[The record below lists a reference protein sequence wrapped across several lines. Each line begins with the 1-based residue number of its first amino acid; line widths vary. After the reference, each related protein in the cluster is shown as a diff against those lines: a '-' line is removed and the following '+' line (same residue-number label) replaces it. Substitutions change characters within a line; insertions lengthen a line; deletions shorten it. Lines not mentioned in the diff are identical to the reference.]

1 MGQISKVYIPSD
13 EEFRQIVANAYS
25 YSDCL
30 RAVGLGTN
38 GGSSTDTLKR
48 RIQELNCD
56 ISHFNRGISQQGI
69 SPNTK
74 YTLEEIMVENSS
86 YTNIKVLKKRLVNE
100 GIFEYKC
107 AICGN
112 KGEWNGKPL
121 SLQLDHIDGNNRN
134 HTKENLRFLCP
145 NCHSQTETFAG
156 KNIVDKKEEK
166 QNYCIDCGTPI
177 SNEATRCRYCEAKTR
192 IVPLENMPITR
203 EELKQLIRT
212 TPFTTIGAMYGVAD
226 NSIRKWCDKF
236 NLPKKVSEIKQYS
249 DEEWTLI

>member
-13 EEFRQIVANAYS
+13 EEFCKIVANAYS

-30 RAVGLGTN
+30 RAVGLGTS

-56 ISHFNRGISQQGI
+56 ISHFNRGRSSKNGQ
-69 SPNTK
+69 SSNAK
-74 YTLEEIMVENSS
+74 YTLEEIMVKNST
-86 YTNIKVLKKRLVNE
+86 YANIARLKIRLIKE
-100 GIFEYKC
+100 GIFPYEC

-145 NCHSQTETFAG
+145 NCHSQTSTFAG
-156 KNIVDKKEEK
+156 KN
-166 QNYCIDCGTPI
+166 T
-177 SNEATRCRYCEAKTR
+177 
-192 IVPLENMPITR
+192 ITKG
-203 EELKQLIRT
+203 E
-212 TPFTTIGAMYGVAD
+212 
-226 NSIRKWCDKF
+226 
-236 NLPKKVSEIKQYS
+236 
-249 DEEWTLI
+249 

>member
-30 RAVGLGTN
+30 RAVGLGTS

-56 ISHFNRGISQQGI
+56 ISHFNRGNQKGKAT
-69 SPNTK
+69 NAK
-74 YTLEEIMVENSS
+74 YTLEEIMVENST
-86 YTNIKVLKKRLVNE
+86 YANIARLKLRLVNE
-100 GIFEYKC
+100 GVMEYKC

-112 KGEWNGKPL
+112 TGEWLGNPL

-145 NCHSQTETFAG
+145 NCHAQTETFGG
-156 KNIVDKKEEK
+156 KNVNDK
-166 QNYCIDCGTPI
+166 NI
-177 SNEATRCRYCEAKTR
+177 
-192 IVPLENMPITR
+192 
-203 EELKQLIRT
+203 
-212 TPFTTIGAMYGVAD
+212 
-226 NSIRKWCDKF
+226 
-236 NLPKKVSEIKQYS
+236 
-249 DEEWTLI
+249 